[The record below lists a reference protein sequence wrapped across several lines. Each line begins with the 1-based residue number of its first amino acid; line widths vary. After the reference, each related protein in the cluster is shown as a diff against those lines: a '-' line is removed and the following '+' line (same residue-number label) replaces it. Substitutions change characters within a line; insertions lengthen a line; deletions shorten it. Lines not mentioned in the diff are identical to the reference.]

1 MEKPLASYSERS
13 GRAPSF
19 EVEYRFLSADEGG
32 RKLPPHQHTR
42 WDFLYEGDDAERDGI
57 WMIWPEFISDDR
69 EVLPEGVAPMSG
81 HALMFIVNL
90 DNEQMHQERISLGT
104 RGAFMEGGRKVAECT
119 VVAVHA
125 LAHLVDEERSR

>member
-1 MEKPLASYSERS
+1 MASYSERS

-32 RKLPPHQHTR
+32 RTLPPHQHTR

-69 EVLPEGVAPMSG
+69 QALPDGVVPMEGR
-81 HALMFIVNL
+81 ALMFIVNL
-90 DNEQMHQERISLGT
+90 DNERLHRERISVGT
-104 RGAFMEGGRKVAECT
+104 RGAFVEGPKRVAECT
-119 VVAVHA
+119 VVALHG
-125 LAHLVDEERSR
+125 LARVVE